1 MCEEAAGSSFFT
13 FKVFDVS
20 SGAES
25 GRKGQKKNDSKHRTR
40 VCVCV
45 CVRVDIQLLSEL
57 PGRVLVKAAVARQHH
72 PIAAN
77 GAGLAS
83 WSLGNSSWVRGD
95 WFPFAVDFFFVI
107 STLTRLQLWVLRPWC
122 HRGI

>member
-45 CVRVDIQLLSEL
+45 CVWTSNFCQSFPVECLL
-57 PGRVLVKAAVARQHH
+57 RQR
-72 PIAAN
+72 
-77 GAGLAS
+77 L
-83 WSLGNSSWVRGD
+83 LGNT
-95 WFPFAVDFFFVI
+95 I
-107 STLTRLQLWVLRPWC
+107 RLQPMGLVW
-122 HRGI
+122 HRGLLATVPGFEGIGFRLL